1 MERKYEL
8 LQAAIMELDNFTV
21 RGIPAVMAI
30 GRVYEKLT
38 ELERCLRD
46 EDRGNPEEN
55 SEE

>member
-1 MERKYEL
+1 MNKYEL

-30 GRVYEKLT
+30 SRVYEKLT

-55 SEE
+55 SAE